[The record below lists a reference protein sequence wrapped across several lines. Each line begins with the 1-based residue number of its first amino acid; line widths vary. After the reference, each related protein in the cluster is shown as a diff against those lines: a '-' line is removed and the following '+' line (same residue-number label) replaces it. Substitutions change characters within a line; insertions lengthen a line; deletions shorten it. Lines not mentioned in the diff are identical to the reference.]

1 MSDVSGRLSVC
12 LQLLV
17 DFVALTAWNDIIPN
31 DSAVFP
37 EMNVSRGCFAT
48 NNSVL
53 TTVLPK
59 PMDHWNSPHTFNG
72 LDPYGRILTFLPFYT
87 DGCSYILGYD
97 IDVCCIY

>member
-1 MSDVSGRLSVC
+1 MFDVSGRLSVC

-17 DFVALTAWNDIIPN
+17 DSVALSAWNDIIPN

-37 EMNVSRGCFAT
+37 EIKVSRGCFTT

-59 PMDHWNSPHTFNG
+59 PMDPWNSPHTFNG
-72 LDPYGRILTFLPFYT
+72 LDPYGRILTLLFFHWL
-87 DGCSYILGYD
+87 
-97 IDVCCIY
+97 